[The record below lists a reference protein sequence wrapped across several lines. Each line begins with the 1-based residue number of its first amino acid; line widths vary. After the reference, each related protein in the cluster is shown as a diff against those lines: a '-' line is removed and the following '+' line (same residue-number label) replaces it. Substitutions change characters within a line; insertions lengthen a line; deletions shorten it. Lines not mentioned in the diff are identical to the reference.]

1 MTPNEAAVLRNPR
14 SAPELRVESFLTQCF
29 QSVVCEGQTPR
40 QCPVTSGI
48 PWGTV
53 LGPLL
58 FLLYNN
64 NLPDNVQSS
73 LMFFADNALLYGIV
87 ASDTVCDLL

>member
-1 MTPNEAAVLRNPR
+1 M
-14 SAPELRVESFLTQCF
+14 S
-29 QSVVCEGQTPR
+29 R

-73 LMFFADNALLYGIV
+73 VTFFADDALLYGIV